1 MLVDVWVISPTF
13 STLVNFF
20 SEEKWIDWVDQLSE
34 NDYVVIDNFLSPEL
48 YQAVRGFLLQKL
60 EEDEFKRAGLGSVF
74 NNQLD
79 TTIRGDFTYWL
90 DKERDTSLALA
101 FELIEE
107 IKSTL
112 NRFCFLSLSGYEFHL
127 AHYPAGTFYKRH
139 VDQFQ
144 DRSNRMISVIIY
156 LNEGWKQGDGGE
168 LKIYKEEEELLI
180 DPIAGR
186 CVMFKSADVPH
197 EVMKT
202 NVGRYSLTGWML
214 YQPSGVGYILA

>member
-1 MLVDVWVISPTF
+1 M
-13 STLVNFF
+13 NFF

-48 YQAVRGFLLQKL
+48 YQAIRGFLLQKL
-60 EEDEFKRAGLGSVF
+60 EEDEFKRAGLGSLF

-79 TTIRGDFTYWL
+79 TSIRGDFTYWL
-90 DKERDTSLALA
+90 DKERDTSLSPA
-101 FELIEE
+101 FELIDE
-107 IKSTL
+107 IKFTL

-168 LKIYKEEEELLI
+168 LKIFKNDEELMV

-214 YQPSGVGYILA
+214 YQPSGVGYILG

>member
-1 MLVDVWVISPTF
+1 MNYFP
-13 STLVNFF
+13 
-20 SEEKWIDWVDQLSE
+20 EEKWIDWVDQLSE

-48 YQAVRGFLLQKL
+48 YQVVRGFLLRKL
-60 EEDEFKRAGLGSVF
+60 EEDEFERAGLGSVF

-79 TTIRGDFTYWL
+79 TSIRGDFTYWL
-90 DKERDTSLALA
+90 DKNRDNELSVA
-101 FELIEE
+101 FDLIEE
-107 IKSTL
+107 IKFTL
-112 NRFCFLSLSGYEFHL
+112 NRYCFLSLSGYEFHL

-139 VDQFQ
+139 VDQFK
-144 DRSNRMISVIIY
+144 DKSNRMISVIIY

-168 LKIYKEEEELLI
+168 LKIFKNDEELLV

-197 EVMKT
+197 EVIKT

-214 YQPSGVGYILA
+214 YQPSGVGYILG

>member
-1 MLVDVWVISPTF
+1 M
-13 STLVNFF
+13 NFF
-20 SEEKWIDWVDQLSE
+20 PEEKWIDWVDQLSE

-48 YQAVRGFLLQKL
+48 YQVVRKFLLQRL

-79 TTIRGDFTYWL
+79 TSIRGDFTYWL
-90 DKERDTSLALA
+90 DKDRDITLSPA

-107 IKSTL
+107 IKFTL

-156 LNEGWKQGDGGE
+156 LNEGWKHGDGGE
-168 LKIYKEEEELLI
+168 LKIYKDEEELLI

-214 YQPSGVGYILA
+214 YQPSGVGYLLG

>member
-1 MLVDVWVISPTF
+1 M
-13 STLVNFF
+13 
-20 SEEKWIDWVDQLSE
+20 
-34 NDYVVIDNFLSPEL
+34 

-60 EEDEFKRAGLGSVF
+60 EVDEFKRAGLGSAF
-74 NNQLD
+74 NNQKD
-79 TTIRGDFTYWL
+79 TSIRGDFTYWL
-90 DKERDTSLALA
+90 DKDRDTLLTPA
-101 FELIEE
+101 FDLIEE
-107 IKSTL
+107 IKFAL
-112 NRFCFLSLSGYEFHL
+112 NRYCFLSLTGYEFHL
-127 AHYPAGTFYKRH
+127 ACYPAGTFYKRH

-168 LKIYKEEEELLI
+168 LKIYKEDEELLI

-214 YQPSGVGYILA
+214 YQPSGVGYILG

>member
-1 MLVDVWVISPTF
+1 M
-13 STLVNFF
+13 NFH

-34 NDYVVIDNFLSPEL
+34 YDFVVIDEFLSEDI
-48 YQAVRGFLLQKL
+48 YQQLRSFFLTKI
-60 EEDEFKRAGLGSVF
+60 EEDEFERAGIGSVL

-90 DKERDTSLALA
+90 DKVRDTSLSSV
-101 FELIEE
+101 FEVIEE
-107 IKSTL
+107 AKDVL

-139 VDQFQ
+139 VDQFRE
-144 DRSNRMISVIIY
+144 RSNRMISMIIY
-156 LNEGWKQGDGGE
+156 MNEGWQKGDGGE
-168 LKIYKEEEELLI
+168 LKIFKEEEEI
-180 DPIAGR
+180 VVDPIARR

-202 NVGRYSLTGWML
+202 NVGRYSLTGWLL
-214 YQPSGVGYILA
+214 YQPSGVGYLLG